1 MVEIILRLVDIT
13 FLLVKIAS
21 RMVEVTFLLVEIIYR
36 MVKVVYLLVEMAFR
50 LVIVA
55 FLLVEITFLL
65 FFATF
70 QQVATTFFIKF
81 NQNNT
86 IPMLHYN
93 IERAILM
100 RGHINPK
107 AYLKRMGFTRFI
119 VSNLLS
125 KPQNIRMEHIEKLC
139 LELHCTPND
148 LMELE
153 PSESKPMEE
162 NHPLKK
168 LIRTD
173 SMQPMR
179 EAILRLPPEKLSEAI
194 AYMNE
199 LSEQK

>member
-1 MVEIILRLVDIT
+1 
-13 FLLVKIAS
+13 
-21 RMVEVTFLLVEIIYR
+21 
-36 MVKVVYLLVEMAFR
+36 
-50 LVIVA
+50 
-55 FLLVEITFLL
+55 
-65 FFATF
+65 
-70 QQVATTFFIKF
+70 
-81 NQNNT
+81 
-86 IPMLHYN
+86 MLHYN

-107 AYLKRMGFTRFI
+107 VYLKQMGFTRFI
-119 VSNLLS
+119 ISNLLS

-148 LMELE
+148 LMEWE
-153 PSESKPMEE
+153 PAESKSMEE

-173 SMQPMR
+173 SSQTMR

-199 LSEQK
+199 LSAKE